1 LTVGDIVDVRGYV
14 TQDKYLIGRD
24 LAEIERL
31 LGFHVGRLALG
42 ASFVKPNTLPGRED
56 FELAAYSMT
65 ASHRFAM
72 PPNLDLDK
80 LKAIAS
86 SRWSLSGG
94 DRLVKV
100 YPAVGH
106 NPTMAADDQ
115 YPPGAGVPQWR
126 LIRPCAG
133 TVVAEVQTMT
143 GLYKPCF

>member
-1 LTVGDIVDVRGYV
+1 
-14 TQDKYLIGRD
+14 
-24 LAEIERL
+24 
-31 LGFHVGRLALG
+31 
-42 ASFVKPNTLPGRED
+42 
-56 FELAAYSMT
+56 MT